1 MDSIGVDVHAHL
13 VPVVGERLGALG
25 GVRWDAQAETLSL
38 DGHALAPKS
47 LFQPDRLLRWMDDNK
62 VERAWISIPPPAY
75 RQQLDLA
82 ACREWCAYVND
93 GLAAIAAR
101 HPERL
106 SALLH
111 LPVEHPSLAA
121 EIATAG
127 ARRFAMSAGAGP
139 NVRLSDEVYEPLWQV
154 LSQKS
159 AFLFIHP
166 GTTCDPRLDRF
177 FLRNVVGNPMETGV
191 AASHMVMAGVMARY
205 PDMLVCLAHGG
216 GIVPSIA
223 ERVQHGW
230 SIKATGEDK
239 SGTPRAGF
247 RAFCADCITHSPG
260 ALAQAAEVFGG
271 ERLFF
276 GSDWP
281 FPMGLL
287 SPHAALAEV
296 APELRRAMF
305 AENPARLLARFSCAE
320 VSSTS

>member
-13 VPVVGERLGALG
+13 VPIVTERLGALS
-25 GVRWDAQAETLSL
+25 GVSWDVQAETLSL

-47 LFQPDRLLRWMDDNK
+47 LFQPDRLIRWMDETG
-62 VERAWISIPPPAY
+62 VERAWVSIPPPAY
-75 RQQLDLA
+75 RQQLDIA
-82 ACREWCAYVND
+82 TCREWCAYVND
-93 GLAAIAAR
+93 GLTAIAVR
-101 HPERL
+101 HRERL

-111 LPVEHPSLAA
+111 LPVEHPTLAA
-121 EIATAG
+121 EIVTAG
-127 ARRFAMSAGAGP
+127 ERRFAMSAGAGP
-139 NVRLSDEVYEPLWQV
+139 NVRLSDASYEPLWQA
-154 LSQKS
+154 LNMKS

-191 AASHMVMAGVMARY
+191 AASQMVMAGVMTRY

-223 ERVQHGW
+223 QRVQHGW
-230 SIKATGEDK
+230 SIKATGADK
-239 SGTPRAGF
+239 SGAPRKGF
-247 RAFCADCITHSPG
+247 RRFCADCITHSPA
-260 ALAQAAEVFGG
+260 ALTHAAAVFGA

-281 FPMGLL
+281 FPMGLI

-296 APELRRAMF
+296 TPQIRRALLN
-305 AENPARLLARFSCAE
+305 ENPKWLLERFSCAAPA
-320 VSSTS
+320 